1 MGYVSPSKKFYQDLF
16 EEHRLTLFLE
26 GRYGSEHGYRKIWNE
41 FRHNSQIKEYL
52 TRAIDILRDKNA
64 SDEDKEEAEQKMQW
78 TADHMRERIA
88 AAKDDP
94 NDPLHFSNAKSKNFT
109 KGKTDDDAESYY
121 NELENNIDAVAFAA
135 TSRKMRTSVENGWKM
150 LGSGKNQGEL
160 TKTAKRGGTG
170 VTSKTSKS
178 DNVVI
183 APASDKKGEDTG
195 KYKKVGISH
204 KQGANTQIAAGE
216 PGEIRGTGNQIAK
229 EYASK
234 FPKGKER
241 DAEYKRILDMFDKI
255 ADNSDYR
262 GDDENEINRRNSANK
277 ELWDKMAKKEPKILQ
292 SFTQANASGR
302 GKFVGDKGSDMNRS
316 SADVIVN
323 VPATGKTNQVSS
335 TKTVEN
341 QPGVIPDPSKSKGK
355 DRPLTN
361 RQRNNP
367 KGKLP
372 LIQGLA
378 NTVKNIVSTG
388 VENQKQQNANAT
400 NPNNPPTQRQV
411 VDNNKSVDQS
421 IANQRATN
429 GDPPSSLTGQNLITK
444 NNELKKRGGLT

>member
-16 EEHRLTLFLE
+16 KEHKLTLFLE
-26 GRYGSEHGYRKIWNE
+26 GRYGSEHGYRKVWNE
-41 FRHNSQIKEYL
+41 FRHNSQIKDYL
-52 TRAIDILRDKNA
+52 TKAIDILRDKNA

-88 AAKDDP
+88 AAKEDP

-150 LGSGKNQGEL
+150 LSSGKSKGEL
-160 TKTAKRGGTG
+160 TKTASRDGTG
-170 VTSKTSKS
+170 ITSKTSKS

-262 GDDENEINRRNSANK
+262 GDDENEIKRRNSANK
-277 ELWDKMAKKEPKILQ
+277 ELWDKMAKEEPKILQ

-302 GKFVGDKGSDMNRS
+302 GKFVGDKGSDINRS
-316 SADVIVN
+316 TADVIVN

-335 TKTVEN
+335 IKPIEK
-341 QPGVIPDPSKSKGK
+341 QPGVIPDPSKGKGEG
-355 DRPLTN
+355 RTLTN
-361 RQRNNP
+361 RQRNKLKNE
-367 KGKLP
+367 LP
-372 LIQGLA
+372 LIKGLA
-378 NTVKNIVSTG
+378 NTVSNIVSNDVSKG
-388 VENQKQQNANAT
+388 VERQAQQDAT
-400 NPNNPPTQRQV
+400 PKKEHGEV
-411 VDNNKSVDQS
+411 VDINKKDWRDSR
-421 IANQRATN
+421 NR
-429 GDPPSSLTGQNLITK
+429 
-444 NNELKKRGGLT
+444 GLT